1 MLRIIF
7 LVIIALT
14 TLAAG
19 VEGRPRSTR
28 NKRFNAL
35 KYYRTQMKAHFG
47 HQPRSHY
54 SKIVHNIGK
63 MLIRRRNNAH
73 KLFY

>member
-1 MLRIIF
+1 MLRFIF
-7 LVIIALT
+7 LVIMALT
-14 TLAAG
+14 TLTAG
-19 VEGRPRSTR
+19 VEGRPRSRR
-28 NKRFNAL
+28 NKRLNAL
-35 KYYRTQMKAHFG
+35 KYYRTQMNAHFG
-47 HQPRSHY
+47 HQSRSQY